1 MSQENQTPIDPRGEP
16 RLKLPEPDVSAEQP
30 WTDDVLDRAQL
41 AARLTNL
48 IRNQSAPFVI
58 SIHGYWGTGKT
69 FMLRRW
75 QKDLEIQGFQAI
87 YFNAW
92 EDDFCDDPLLAIVG
106 QLSEYFREGNLKT
119 VAHKAVEIAIPLLRK
134 NLFGVLNKTTGLSFD
149 IEQKEYSGIN
159 LLQEYLDQ
167 RASKDELK
175 KHLQDLAGRVVEETG
190 HPLVFIIDELD
201 RCRPTFAIELL
212 ERVKHIFDIPNI
224 VFVFG
229 INRDELCKSLSSI
242 YGDIDVDVYL
252 RRFFDMEFTLP
263 EVDSEKFGR
272 HLMQRFGLGEFFGEL
287 SKNASNKVH
296 SEDFGVLVNYFP
308 ALWGRLGLSLRDI
321 DYCVRLIALVGTNL
335 ELRNFMHPWLLGLLI
350 SLKLKNLALYRQF
363 IQGQCLA
370 SQVMDYLDTILP
382 TQGPDD
388 RLVGTLDEIEV
399 ELYLAEAVSSHTTSR
414 EATPRTQLEL
424 IQQGKE
430 PSHPEYLS
438 KRTGSSDAQRA
449 GRLISMFQSDRK
461 WPFPPISVSYLANLI
476 DLHQKLV
483 RR

>member
-1 MSQENQTPIDPRGEP
+1 MSQENQTPIDPRGEL
-16 RLKLPEPDVSAEQP
+16 RLKLTEPDVSAEEP
-30 WTDDVLDRAQL
+30 WGDDVLERAQI
-41 AARLTNL
+41 AAKLTNL
-48 IRNQSAPFVI
+48 IRDQSAPFAI

-69 FMLRRW
+69 FMLKRW
-75 QKDLEIQGFQAI
+75 QKDLENQGLMAI

-92 EDDFCDDPLLAIVG
+92 EDDFCDDPLLAIIG
-106 QLSEYFREGNLKT
+106 QLDSHFKEGVFRT
-119 VAHKAVEIAIPLLRK
+119 IADRIRETALPLLWR
-134 NLFGVLNKTTGLSFD
+134 NALGVLNKTTGLTL
-149 IEQKEYSGIN
+149 EAGQTGQMN
-159 LLQEYLDQ
+159 LVAEYLKQ
-167 RASKDELK
+167 RETKDELK
-175 KHLQDLAGRVVEETG
+175 DALEQLSTKVVEETG
-190 HPLVFIIDELD
+190 QPLIFIIDELD
-201 RCRPTFAIELL
+201 RCRSTFAVELL
-212 ERVKHIFDIPNI
+212 ERVKHIFDVPNM

-229 INRDELCKSLSSI
+229 INRDELCSSLQSI
-242 YGDIDVDVYL
+242 YGTIDADVYL

-287 SKNASNKVH
+287 SRNASNRVH

-449 GRLISMFQSDRK
+449 GRLISMFQSNRR
-461 WPFPPISVSYLANLI
+461 WPFPAISVSYLANLI

>member
-1 MSQENQTPIDPRGEP
+1 MSQENQTPIDPRGEL
-16 RLKLPEPDVSAEQP
+16 RLKLTEPDVSAEEP
-30 WTDDVLDRAQL
+30 WGDDVLERTQI
-41 AARLTNL
+41 AAKLTNL
-48 IRNQSAPFVI
+48 IRDQSAPFAI

-69 FMLRRW
+69 FMLKRW
-75 QKDLEIQGFQAI
+75 QKDLEKQGLMAI

-92 EDDFCDDPLLAIVG
+92 EDDFCDDPLLAIIG
-106 QLSEYFREGNLKT
+106 QLDSHFKEGVFRT
-119 VAHKAVEIAIPLLRK
+119 IADRIRETALPLLWR
-134 NLFGVLNKTTGLSFD
+134 NALGVLNKTTGLTL
-149 IEQKEYSGIN
+149 EAGQTGQMN
-159 LLQEYLDQ
+159 LVAEYLKQ
-167 RASKDELK
+167 RETKDELK
-175 KHLQDLAGRVVEETG
+175 DALEQLSTKVVEETG
-190 HPLVFIIDELD
+190 QPLIFIIDELD
-201 RCRPTFAIELL
+201 RCRPTFAVELL
-212 ERVKHIFDIPNI
+212 ERVKHIFDVPNM

-229 INRDELCKSLSSI
+229 INRDELCSSLQSI
-242 YGDIDVDVYL
+242 YGTIDADVYL

-287 SKNASNKVH
+287 SRNASNRVH

-449 GRLISMFQSDRK
+449 GRLISMFQSDRR
-461 WPFPPISVSYLANLI
+461 WPFPAISVSYLANLI

>member
-1 MSQENQTPIDPRGEP
+1 MSQENQTPIDPRGEL
-16 RLKLPEPDVSAEQP
+16 RLKLTEPDVSAEEP
-30 WTDDVLDRAQL
+30 WGDDVLERAQI
-41 AARLTNL
+41 AAKLTNL
-48 IRNQSAPFVI
+48 IRDQSAPFAI

-69 FMLRRW
+69 FMLKRW
-75 QKDLEIQGFQAI
+75 QKDLENQGLMAI

-92 EDDFCDDPLLAIVG
+92 EDDFCDDPLLAIIG
-106 QLSEYFREGNLKT
+106 QLDSHFKEGVFRT
-119 VAHKAVEIAIPLLRK
+119 IADRIRETALPLLWR
-134 NLFGVLNKTTGLSFD
+134 NALGVLNKTTGLTL
-149 IEQKEYSGIN
+149 EAGQTGQMN
-159 LLQEYLDQ
+159 LVAEYLKQ
-167 RASKDELK
+167 RETKDELK
-175 KHLQDLAGRVVEETG
+175 DALEQLSTKVVEETG
-190 HPLVFIIDELD
+190 QPLIFIIDELD
-201 RCRPTFAIELL
+201 RCRPTFAVELL
-212 ERVKHIFDIPNI
+212 ERVKHIFDVPNM

-229 INRDELCKSLSSI
+229 INRDELCSSLQSI
-242 YGDIDVDVYL
+242 YGTIDADVYL

-287 SKNASNKVH
+287 SRNASNRVH

-449 GRLISMFQSDRK
+449 GRLISMFQSDRR
-461 WPFPPISVSYLANLI
+461 WPFPAISVSYLANLI